1 MISVS
6 GIEAQYFRAMI
17 NNDITSL
24 LKRYDVAVPRYTSYP
39 TVPHWNY
46 EGFRLEQWK
55 EAVTTRF
62 DEQNGELCIYVHLP
76 FCEELCTY
84 CACNKR
90 ITKNHKVEEP
100 YLSAVLKE
108 WEMYKSLFS
117 KKPIIREIH
126 LGGGSPTFFSPFHLN
141 ALISGLTHGADLAPQ
156 YEFSVEVHP
165 NHTTSKHLEALYACG
180 FNRISVGVQDFD
192 PSVQF
197 LINRLQTFE
206 RTKEVIDQARVIGFT
221 SVNIDLIYGLPG
233 QSVFSIEHTIDRVQE
248 LNPDRIAYYS
258 YAHVPWKS
266 KGQRRYTEE
275 DLPQAT
281 KKIEMYLRGSER
293 LHALGFESIGM
304 DHFAKP
310 SDKLMIAYSSGALHR
325 NFMGY
330 TTTNHRLVIGLGAS
344 SISDAWSAF
353 AQNEKTVEEY
363 QLKVLQGN
371 LPIVNGHVLS
381 ETDLIIRR
389 SILDLMCKEVTAIP
403 FYSMSE
409 DHQKE
414 AYEKLLQFAT
424 EGLIEL
430 EGHEVRVTERGRL
443 FIRNI
448 ASTLDVYLHS
458 QLGESQFSKAI

>member
-1 MISVS
+1 MLWL
-6 GIEAQYFRAMI
+6 EAQYFRLMI
-17 NNDITSL
+17 NNDISSL
-24 LKRYDVAVPRYTSYP
+24 LERYDVAVPRYTSYP

-46 EGFRLEQWK
+46 ESFQLEHWR
-55 EAVTTRF
+55 EAVRARF
-62 DEQNGELCIYVHLP
+62 NEENGEVCIYIHLP

-108 WEMYKSLFS
+108 WEMYKKLFS
-117 KKPIIREIH
+117 KEPVIREIH
-126 LGGGSPTFFSPFHLN
+126 LGGGTPTFFSPFHLN
-141 ALISGLTHGADLAPQ
+141 ALISGIMHGATLSPQ
-156 YEFSVEVHP
+156 HEFSVEVHP

-192 PSVQF
+192 PNVQF

-206 RTKEVIDQARVIGFT
+206 RTQEVIDQARAIGFT

-266 KGQRRYTEE
+266 KGQRRYTDE
-275 DLPQAT
+275 DVPNAT
-281 KKIEMYLRGSER
+281 RKIEMYQRGSER

-310 SDKLMIAYSSGALHR
+310 SDKLMMAYSNGALHR

-344 SISDAWSAF
+344 SISDAWNAF
-353 AQNEKTVEEY
+353 AQNEKTVEGY

-371 LPIVNGHVLS
+371 WPIVNGHVLS
-381 ETDLIIRR
+381 ETDLTIRR
-389 SILDLMCKEVTAIP
+389 SILDLMCKDVTAIP
-403 FYSMSE
+403 YYSMSE
-409 DHQKE
+409 NHQRV
-414 AYEKLLQFAT
+414 AYDKLLQFAI

-430 EGHEVRVTERGRL
+430 EGHEVRVTEKGRL

-458 QLGESQFSKAI
+458 QLRESQFSKAI